1 MTMNNCCYLGGEYCN
16 PSFPE
21 VFKSPDEFVEA
32 YRGCGIPP
40 LIKDE
45 SARTLYYLIYS
56 KFGQTPIKSNDPN
69 LFAYRVFQTIFQFAP
84 AWEKKLEIQA
94 EIRKLSLEAGSELF
108 KGGKVVYN
116 HAYHDSSAPST
127 DTLEELNFID
137 SQNTSNY
144 KKSMPEGYA
153 ILQNILADDV
163 TSSLLNKFTPLFSQW
178 LKPDTNIIFYVTEE

>member
-1 MTMNNCCYLGGEYCN
+1 MWNNCDLGGEYCN

-21 VFKSPDEFVEA
+21 VFKSPEEFIEA
-32 YRGCGIPP
+32 YRGCGIPT

-45 SARTLYYLIYS
+45 SVRTLYYLIYA
-56 KFGQTPIKSNDPN
+56 KYGQTPIKSNDIN
-69 LFAYRVFQTIFQFAP
+69 LFAYRVFQLIFQFAP

-94 EIRKLSLEAGSELF
+94 EIRKLSLQEGSELF

-116 HAYHDSSAPST
+116 HAFHDGSAPST
-127 DTLEELNFID
+127 GTLEELNYID

-144 KKSMPEGYA
+144 KKSLPEGYA

-163 TSSLLNKFTPLFSQW
+163 TSSLLERFSKLFSQW
-178 LKPDTNIIFYVTEE
+178 LKPDTNIIYYVTED